1 MKIGIDITDIG
12 TEANDID
19 LNVLISALAKK
30 VENLLGTKGQAPK
43 VTLSDFTD
51 IEIETQA
58 ENLVEI
64 IIDDEEDTTPTVPK
78 FTEEELLEKVWE
90 ELNQCGGNRS
100 NNVHDAIMRD
110 ITRDNPY
117 LHPKYLFY
125 GDGVATLTEVNKA
138 FGKIHQVLGISES
151 VLSTVQAGH
160 VGADNKQLALF
171 LAEPLTWAEFKLR
184 L

>member
-78 FTEEELLEKVWE
+78 FTEEEMLKLVWE
-90 ELNQCGGNRS
+90 ELENNKANRS
-100 NNVHDAIMRD
+100 NDVHDAIMRD
-110 ITRDNPY
+110 INRDNPY

-125 GDGVATLTEVNKA
+125 DGSACISEVNKA
-138 FGKIHQVLGISES
+138 FAKIYKVLGISKS

-160 VGADNKQLALF
+160 VGADNKQLVLF
-171 LAEPLTWAEFKLR
+171 LDEPLTWAEFKTR